1 MVNVTP
7 SSARLGLG
15 PSLAPPQPDNEIE
28 YLAWFRFPVTWNY
41 LDGYS
46 PQGGTRSRVTP
57 VERPLTSTVVAL
69 ASTVAE
75 PPLEEPTVID
85 TTQERGVSRPL
96 AAKAQWEMVIP
107 KMVRPSAPPVAE
119 RILAAPFTPPATSAA
134 ATVDNAA
141 KSAPA
146 EYSAP
151 AFALPE
157 QSRLA
162 RSWRLMAV
170 LSVIIL
176 AAGFTLWDR
185 PDASATR
192 PEQVEESLHRGGW
205 SRRSLLPPVRM
216 MSVYE
221 ASREESDYR
230 LEFAWVP
237 DAKGVGWVFRTRDAG
252 DYYATRI
259 SLLQPGARVVLV
271 VEHFSVFGGVEGQH
285 SRRVVPL
292 GGAAAGLVRVRM
304 DAIGPAFTLS
314 LQGSAADYWTD
325 ARLDSG
331 PLGFYDER
339 GQRPEVQSLRFTF
352 VKKGAARTAV
362 ASLP

>member
-1 MVNVTP
+1 MAKLAA
-7 SSARLGLG
+7 SS
-15 PSLAPPQPDNEIE
+15 
-28 YLAWFRFPVTWNY
+28 
-41 LDGYS
+41 
-46 PQGGTRSRVTP
+46 
-57 VERPLTSTVVAL
+57 VVAL
-69 ASTVAE
+69 VSTVAE
-75 PPLEEPTVID
+75 PPLQEPTPIGTVNGS
-85 TTQERGVSRPL
+85 RASRPT

-107 KMVRPSAPPVAE
+107 KMVRPPAKPPAE
-119 RILAAPFTPPATSAA
+119 RITATPVAPAPAPAPM
-134 ATVDNAA
+134 DNTA
-141 KSAPA
+141 KSSPA

-162 RSWRLMAV
+162 RSWRLMA
-170 LSVIIL
+170 LLTVIIL
-176 AAGFTLWDR
+176 VVCFTVWVR
-185 PDASATR
+185 PDATAAR
-192 PEQVEESLHRGGW
+192 REQVDESLHRGGW
-205 SRRSLLPPVRM
+205 SRRSILPPGRM

-259 SLLQPGARVVLV
+259 SRLQPGARVVLV
-271 VEHFSVFGGVEGQH
+271 VEHFSVSGGVEGPH

-292 GGAAAGLVRVRM
+292 GSTAGLVRVRM
-304 DAIGPAFTLS
+304 DAIGPSFTLS
-314 LQGSAADYWTD
+314 LQGIPADYWTD

>member
-1 MVNVTP
+1 M
-7 SSARLGLG
+7 
-15 PSLAPPQPDNEIE
+15 
-28 YLAWFRFPVTWNY
+28 
-41 LDGYS
+41 
-46 PQGGTRSRVTP
+46 
-57 VERPLTSTVVAL
+57 
-69 ASTVAE
+69 
-75 PPLEEPTVID
+75 ID
-85 TTQERGVSRPL
+85 TVNGSRASRPT
-96 AAKAQWEMVIP
+96 AAQAQWEMVIP
-107 KMVRPSAPPVAE
+107 KMVRPAAKPPAE
-119 RILAAPFTPPATSAA
+119 RITAAPVAPAPTL
-134 ATVDNAA
+134 VDNAT
-141 KSAPA
+141 KITPS

-162 RSWRLMAV
+162 RSWRVIAL
-170 LSVIIL
+170 LTVIIL
-176 AAGFTLWDR
+176 AVSFTLWVR
-185 PDASATR
+185 PDGTTTR
-192 PEQVEESLHRGGW
+192 REQMDESLNRGGW
-205 SRRSLLPPVRM
+205 SRRSILPPGRM

-221 ASREESDYR
+221 ASREKSDYR
-230 LEFAWVP
+230 LEFGWVP

-271 VEHFSVFGGVEGQH
+271 VEHFSVFGGVEGPH

-292 GGAAAGLVRVRM
+292 SSTIGLVRVRM
-304 DAIGPAFTLS
+304 DAIGPSFTLS
-314 LQGSAADYWTD
+314 LQGSPADYWTD

-331 PLGFYDER
+331 PLGFYDEH

>member
-1 MVNVTP
+1 MM
-7 SSARLGLG
+7 
-15 PSLAPPQPDNEIE
+15 
-28 YLAWFRFPVTWNY
+28 
-41 LDGYS
+41 
-46 PQGGTRSRVTP
+46 
-57 VERPLTSTVVAL
+57 AL
-69 ASTVAE
+69 VSKIAG
-75 PPLEEPTVID
+75 PPL
-85 TTQERGVSRPL
+85 QETAAPDAVKGSGVSAPTD
-96 AAKAQWEMVIP
+96 AKPQWEMVIP
-107 KMVRPSAPPVAE
+107 KMVRPAAKPVVD
-119 RILAAPFTPPATSAA
+119 RIAA
-134 ATVDNAA
+134 AAVAPAPIPAPALVDNAP

-146 EYSAP
+146 EFSAP

-157 QSRLA
+157 QSRWA
-162 RSWRLMAV
+162 RSWRLIA
-170 LSVIIL
+170 LLTIIVL
-176 AAGFTLWDR
+176 AAGFTLWVR
-185 PDASATR
+185 PDSAATR
-192 PEQVEESLHRGGW
+192 REQVDESLNRGGW
-205 SRRSLLPPVRM
+205 SRRSILPPGRM

-230 LEFAWVP
+230 LEFGWVP

-271 VEHFSVFGGVEGQH
+271 VEHFSVFGGLEGAH

-292 GGAAAGLVRVRM
+292 GSNAGLVRVRM
-304 DAIGPAFTLS
+304 DAIGPTFTLS
-314 LQGSAADYWTD
+314 LQGSPADYWTD

>member
-1 MVNVTP
+1 MTP
-7 SSARLGLG
+7 GSSRLGLG
-15 PSLAPPQPDNEIE
+15 PSLEPAQPENKIE

-41 LDGYS
+41 LNGYS
-46 PQGGTRSRVTP
+46 PQAGMPSRVTP
-57 VERPLTSTVVAL
+57 VAKPLASTVVAL
-69 ASTVAE
+69 ASTVTE
-75 PPLEEPTVID
+75 PRVEESTVID
-85 TTQERGVSRPL
+85 TTQDRVSRPL

-107 KMVRPSAPPVAE
+107 KMVRPAAQPVAE
-119 RILAAPFTPPATSAA
+119 RMVAAPPAPPVISAA
-134 ATVDNAA
+134 ATVDDAA
-141 KSAPA
+141 RSVAA
-146 EYSAP
+146 EYSSP

-162 RSWRLMAV
+162 RSWRLIAL

-176 AAGFTLWDR
+176 AGGFTLWDR
-185 PDASATR
+185 PDASVTR
-192 PEQVEESLHRGGW
+192 REQVEESLHRGGW
-205 SRRSLLPPVRM
+205 SRRSLLPPGRM

-221 ASREESDYR
+221 GSREEPDYR

-271 VEHFSVFGGVEGQH
+271 VEHFSVFRGVEGQH
-285 SRRVVPL
+285 VRRVVPL
-292 GGAAAGLVRVRM
+292 GGGAGLVRVRM
-304 DAIGPAFTLS
+304 DAIGPVFTLS

-339 GQRPEVQSLRFTF
+339 GQRPDVQSLRFTF
-352 VKKGAARTAV
+352 LKKGAARTAV